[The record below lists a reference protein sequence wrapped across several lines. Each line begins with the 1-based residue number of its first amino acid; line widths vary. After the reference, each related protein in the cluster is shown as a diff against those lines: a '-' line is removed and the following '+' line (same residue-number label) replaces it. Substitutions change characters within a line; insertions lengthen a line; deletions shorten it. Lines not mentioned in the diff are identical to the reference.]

1 MSEIKQYNYIQNYQ
15 RKLIYFNIFFSMT
28 AASFLMMKLSSVY
41 SQIFPYANV
50 FEIVIAGGLI
60 AHLIGKFCGR
70 IIFRKIQSTRILF
83 LVNEALFLA
92 ASAFAFFFYCQS
104 GETNTEAV
112 LGRFIFS
119 PILYAAAALA
129 VPFFL
134 GIKNN
139 YFLKASCGKFFDE
152 KKGAAAYMGF
162 FIFGL
167 ASVILIYHFI
177 PLSASKIAA
186 VSFLGLSVIPAIFIS
201 LKYQPEDIFAKDV
214 FAGENPQS
222 EPDKDEIF
230 FNFLNFSS
238 IAIYLFLGALAFMR
252 YYGESTTSAFIFL
265 CTSVLSILTGYALS
279 SFARLRSWYIYSEI
293 LYPVFFFIFFILISR
308 FGSEIPVSKSL
319 FFFVPLGLLFGFTL
333 CHSLKSILKSS
344 DQSRAHH
351 IIGTSFFALPACIFS
366 AIMFILFTTFSYFL
380 LFYIVAAFNIVL
392 PGIYIAQK
400 KMPEYKKVLFFLIL
414 IILIPSFIFVHKKFA
429 MPFGSELILKHSNAD
444 LFRPEAPGESVVS
457 SNGKIVIKTSGYART
472 SMERAVLAAHIISS
486 GEKTLILSG
495 SSQFFGIKSFSY
507 FREGRIFSYVPG
519 RFVDFNRPPVSGLSG
534 PAVKTGDLLFK
545 LATEKDRFDLIL
557 DIPNLFDITE
567 SRFRFSLPVIS
578 LIKTKIN
585 ANGIYAVLIP
595 STKEYARERC
605 SIYGILGKL
614 FSNHSVFVSQDSVLI
629 MASDSK
635 DSLFFGNKSL
645 QKLSAAIDAEKLFY
659 EDVHFL
665 SKMMSVNL
673 KDQNI
678 VPDESSERGDMF
690 TDSLYSFYFSNN
702 ASYNAMISEA
712 ELQQY
717 LSQKLIKHNDILL
730 PLKEAE
736 KYESAFEFDKEMQLL
751 FSLKKFQL
759 GYEIFSVYLENTLA
773 AKEKIYIKE
782 AELFEKEKKW
792 EDARNLY
799 KAVLVLNERNFDA
812 NCKLGLIAI
821 TVQDIDSAFIYFSK
835 ALDINPTNNLV
846 NYQMGILL
854 MSRGEYQKALEYLLK
869 AIELN
874 NQETKTI
881 FFTGFCYENIGD
893 LLKAEMYYK
902 QAFLLDPQ
910 DTDIKTAVDRIA
922 KKIEAERNKWK
933 EEVRDN
939 QLESEKDVNFPLP
952 INESALKQ
960 RLSEKE

>member
-15 RKLIYFNIFFSMT
+15 RKLIYINIFFSMT

-41 SQIFPYANV
+41 SRIFPYANV
-50 FEIVIAGGLI
+50 FEIIIAGGLI
-60 AHLIGKFCGR
+60 AHLLGKFCGR
-70 IIFRKIQSTRILF
+70 VLFRKIQSTRILF
-83 LVNEALFLA
+83 LVNETLFLA
-92 ASAFAFFFYCQS
+92 ASAFAFYFYCQS
-104 GETNTEAV
+104 GETNTETV
-112 LGRFIFS
+112 LSRFIFS
-119 PILYAAAALA
+119 PLLYAAAAIA

-162 FIFGL
+162 FIFGI
-167 ASVILIYHFI
+167 ASGILIYHFI

-186 VSFLGLSVIPAIFIS
+186 VSFLGLSVIPSVFIS

-214 FAGENPQS
+214 FAGENTQS

-238 IAIYLFLGALAFMR
+238 IAIYLFLGALAFIR
-252 YYGESTTSAFIFL
+252 FYGESTTSAFIFL
-265 CTSVLSILTGYALS
+265 STSVISILTGYALS
-279 SFARLRSWYIYSEI
+279 SFAKIRSWFIYSEI

-308 FGSEIPVSKSL
+308 FGSGIPVSKSL
-319 FFFVPLGLLFGFTL
+319 FFFAPLGLLFGFTL

-366 AIMFILFTTFSYFL
+366 TIMFIPFTTFSYFL
-380 LFYIVAAFNIVL
+380 LFYIVAAVNIIL

-400 KMPEYKKVLFFLIL
+400 KMPEYKKVLFFVIL
-414 IILIPSFIFVHKKFA
+414 IILIPSFIFLHKKFS
-429 MPFGSELILKHSNAD
+429 MPFGSELFIKHSNAD
-444 LFRPEAPGESVVS
+444 LFRPEAPGESIVT

-472 SMERAVLAAHIISS
+472 SMERAVLAAYIVSS
-486 GEKTLILSG
+486 SEKTLILSG
-495 SSQFFGIKSFSY
+495 CSQFFGIKSFSY
-507 FREGRIFSYVPG
+507 FREGRIYSYVPG
-519 RFVDFNRPPVSGLSG
+519 SFVDFNRPPVSGLNG

-545 LATEKDRFDLIL
+545 LATGKDRFDLIL

-567 SRFRFSLPVIS
+567 SRYRFSLPVIS
-578 LIKTKIN
+578 LIKKKIN

-605 SIYGILGKL
+605 AIYGILGKL
-614 FSNHSVFVSQDSVLI
+614 FSNHSVFVSQDSILI

-635 DSLFFGNKSL
+635 DSLIFGNKSL
-645 QKLSAAIDAEKLFY
+645 EKLSAAIDAEKLFY

-665 SKMMSVNL
+665 SKMISINL
-673 KDQNI
+673 ADQNI
-678 VPDESSERGDMF
+678 SPDNSSERGDRF
-690 TDSLYSFYFSNN
+690 TDSLYSLYFSDN
-702 ASYNAMISEA
+702 ASYAGMISEP
-712 ELQQY
+712 ELQPY
-717 LSQKLIKHNDILL
+717 LSQKLMKHKDILL

-736 KYESAFEFDKEMQLL
+736 KFESAFEFDKEMQLL

-759 GYEIFSVYLENTLA
+759 GFEIFSVYLENTLS

-821 TVQDIDSAFIYFSK
+821 TVQDIDSAFVYFSK
-835 ALDINPTNNLV
+835 ALEINPTNNLV

-854 MSRGEYQKALEYLLK
+854 MSRGEYQKSLEYLLK

-893 LLKAEMYYK
+893 LLKAETYYK
-902 QAFLLDPQ
+902 QAYLLDPQ

>member
-15 RKLIYFNIFFSMT
+15 RKLIYLNILFSMT

-50 FEIVIAGGLI
+50 LELVIAGGLI
-60 AHLIGKFCGR
+60 SHLLGKFSGR
-70 IIFRKIQSTRILF
+70 IIFRKIQSTRVVFLINESLF
-83 LVNEALFLA
+83 LLS
-92 ASAFAFFFYCQS
+92 SAFAFYFYCQPA
-104 GETNTEAV
+104 ETNAEAV
-112 LGRFIFS
+112 LSRFIFS
-119 PILYAAAALA
+119 PVLYAAAALS

-152 KKGAAAYMGF
+152 KKGTAAYMGF

-167 ASVILIYHFI
+167 ASGILIYYFVPSTI
-177 PLSASKIAA
+177 SKLAA
-186 VSFLGLSVIPAIFIS
+186 MSILGFSIVPALFIS

-214 FAGENPQS
+214 FAGDSPQN

-252 YYGESTTSAFIFL
+252 YYGESTSSAFIFL
-265 CTSVLSILTGYALS
+265 CTSVLSILTGYVLS
-279 SFARLRSWYIYSEI
+279 SFSRVRSWYIYSEI
-293 LYPVFFFIFFILISR
+293 LYPVFFFVFFIMISR
-308 FGSEIPVSKSL
+308 FGNEIPVFKSL
-319 FFFVPLGLLFGFTL
+319 FFFVPIGLLFGFTL

-366 AIMFILFTTFSYFL
+366 AIMFIPFTSFSYFL
-380 LFYIVAAFNIVL
+380 LFYIVAAVNIIL
-392 PGIYIAQK
+392 PGIYIAQRK
-400 KMPEYKKVLFFLIL
+400 IPEYKKFIFFITL
-414 IILIPSFIFVHKKFA
+414 IILIPTFIFLHRNFSI
-429 MPFGSELILKHSNAD
+429 PFGSELFLKHSNAD

-457 SNGKIVIKTSGYART
+457 SNGKIVIKTSGYARN
-472 SMERAVLAAHIISS
+472 SMERAVLAAHILSS

-495 SSQFFGIKSFSY
+495 FSQFFGIKSFNY

-519 RFVDFNRPPVSGLSG
+519 RFVDFNRPPVSGQNG
-534 PAVKTGDLLFK
+534 PAVKSGDLLFK
-545 LATEKDRFDLIL
+545 LATSKDRFDLIL

-567 SRFRFSLPVIS
+567 NRYRFSLPVIS
-578 LIKTKIN
+578 LIKKKIN
-585 ANGIYAVLIP
+585 DNGIYAVIIP
-595 STKEYARERC
+595 SAKEYSRERC
-605 SIYGILGKL
+605 AIYGILGKL
-614 FSNHSVFVSQDSVLI
+614 FSNHSAFVSEDSILI

-635 DSLFFGNKSL
+635 DSLTFGRKSL
-645 QKLSAAIDAEKLFY
+645 EKLSTAIDAEKLFY

-665 SKMMSVNL
+665 SKMMSIDL
-673 KDQNI
+673 KNQTIN
-678 VPDESSERGDMF
+678 PDESSARGDSF
-690 TDSLYSFYFSNN
+690 TDLLYSLYFSDN
-702 ASYNAMISEA
+702 ASYTGMISEA
-712 ELQQY
+712 ELQTY
-717 LSQKLIKHNDILL
+717 LSQKISKHKDILL

-736 KYESAFEFDKEMQLL
+736 KFESRFEFDKEMQLL

-782 AELFEKEKKW
+782 AEIFEKEKKW

-821 TVQDIDSAFIYFSK
+821 TVQDIDSAFSYFSK
-835 ALDINPTNNLV
+835 ALAINPSDSLV
-846 NYQMGILL
+846 NYQMGIML

-874 NQETKTI
+874 NQETKTV

-893 LLKAEMYYK
+893 LLKAETYYK

-910 DTDIKTAVDRIA
+910 DTDIKTAVERIA